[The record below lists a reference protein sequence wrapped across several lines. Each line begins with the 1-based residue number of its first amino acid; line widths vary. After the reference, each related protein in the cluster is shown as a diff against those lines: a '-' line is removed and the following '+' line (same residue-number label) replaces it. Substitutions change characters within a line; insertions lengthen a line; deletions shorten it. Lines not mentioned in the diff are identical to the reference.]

1 MSDHEQDE
9 RERLAK
15 MYAAMAD
22 GELLKLA
29 EERHELTE
37 EASGL
42 LLAEMGR
49 RRLEPEPAPPPEHHE
64 VVEDRPLVQ
73 VARFRDLPEALL
85 AKGRL
90 ESAGIE
96 AFLYNDNMV
105 RLDWFW
111 SNLIGGATLHVDPE
125 NEQEAREIL
134 NTPAGDFQP
143 DTDGEF
149 KQPQCP
155 ECGSGDVSEEGFHK
169 PATFFMTGF
178 VGLPIHVGRPR
189 WKCGR
194 CGHTWRAEAE
204 QDAPRE

>member
-1 MSDHEQDE
+1 
-9 RERLAK
+9 
-15 MYAAMAD
+15 MYAGMAD

-29 EERHELTE
+29 EESDELTE
-37 EASGL
+37 QARGL
-42 LLAEMGR
+42 LQSEMER
-49 RRLEPEPAPPPEHHE
+49 RRLEPGPEPTPR
-64 VVEDRPLVQ
+64 VQDVLEDRPLVRI
-73 VARFRDLPEALL
+73 ARFRDLPEALL

-125 NEQEAREIL
+125 NEESAREVL
-134 NTPAGDFQP
+134 SAPADDFQP

-155 ECGSGDVSEEGFHK
+155 GCGSKDVSEEGFHK

-178 VGLPIHVGRPR
+178 VGLPIHIGRPR
-189 WKCGR
+189 WKCGG
-194 CGHTWRAEAE
+194 CGRTWRAEAE
-204 QDAPRE
+204 QDTSRE